1 MYDRE
6 VVARGIS
13 FDDGDSGA
21 HNTDAAVRIPGAGMG
36 TGIRLLNG
44 DGGGDL
50 LLLLSHVIGA
60 GPL

>member
-1 MYDRE
+1 MMDRD
-6 VVARGIS
+6 VVARGVP

-21 HNTDAAVRIPGAGMG
+21 HFTDAAVRFPGAGVG
-36 TGIRLLNG
+36 ARVRLLDG

-50 LLLLSHVIGA
+50 LLILSHVIGA